1 MHKQMLNQ
9 NDQIQRFNQYP
20 DLFSPMPYIGEEMFE
35 AEDLEDDEGFIECP
49 FVPLRDLVFYPQM
62 VMPLFV
68 GRDRSL
74 AAVQAAVA
82 NGEPLILSAQRDSNL
97 TDPGGNDLYEIGTE
111 AAIGRMLRMPDNS
124 ATVLLQGRRR
134 VQIVEYL
141 QWNPYIRVRARIV
154 HEPDGW
160 QADTE
165 ARMRTVLD
173 LFERVVELSRRI
185 PDDAFTFALN
195 IEEPGWLSDFIAATL
210 ELNLLQRQEL
220 LETFE
225 PIIRLQKIS
234 VLLAQEADVLEL
246 EDQIHSQVQQSV
258 ERSQRE
264 HFLREQMR
272 VIQGELGEGD
282 IFSQELDEVK
292 QAVANKPL
300 PDVVRAK
307 VDKEVS
313 RLAAMPPMA
322 PEVGIVRTYLDWI
335 IDLPW
340 LEKQDEN
347 LDVPHAAAI
356 LNEDHFGLEKVKDR
370 ILEFI
375 AVKKIASTKMKTPI
389 LCFVGPPGTGKTS
402 LGRSIARALGR
413 EFVRVSLGGVRDEA
427 EIRGHRRT
435 YIGALPGR
443 IIQTMRRVKSVNP
456 LFMLDEVDK
465 LGQDFRGDPASAL
478 LEVLDPE
485 QNKEFLDHYLDLDY
499 DLSSVLFVTTANSLD
514 PIPRPLLD
522 RMEVIEFS
530 SYLEEEKIEIARQ
543 HLIPKQLEEHGLLEM
558 NIRFDDDALKAMI
571 RQYTY
576 EAGVRNLNREI
587 ANVCRKIA
595 RRVAE
600 ERRHPRR
607 IYARILPEMLGPP
620 HFSEEVMRDVDEVG
634 VATGVAWT
642 SAGGDTMLIEVNLM
656 PGKGNLTLTGQLG
669 EIMQES
675 AQAALTYTRSQSE
688 GLGIDDEWF
697 EKADIH
703 IHIPEGAVPKDGPSA
718 GVALTTALVSA
729 FTNRPVKR
737 DVGMT
742 GEVTLRGRVLPVG
755 GIREK
760 ALAARRLGIKTFI
773 MPRKNESDLEEIPR
787 KLRQDLRFVLVDRMD
802 QILEEALLPPVQ
814 RPAAKPA
821 KRRKKASTP
830 APETEAESPDF

>member
-1 MHKQMLNQ
+1 
-9 NDQIQRFNQYP
+9 
-20 DLFSPMPYIGEEMFE
+20 MPYIGEEMFE

-74 AAVQAAVA
+74 AAVQAAIA

-97 TDPGGNDLYEIGTE
+97 TDPGATDLYEIGTE

-141 QWNPYIRVRARIV
+141 QWNPYIRVRARII

-443 IIQTMRRVKSVNP
+443 IIQTMRRVKSINP

-499 DLSSVLFVTTANSLD
+499 DLSHVLFVTTANSLD

-600 ERRHPRR
+600 ARRHPRR
-607 IYARILPEMLGPP
+607 IYARILPELLGPP

-669 EIMQES
+669 EVMQES

-688 GLGIDDEWF
+688 PLGIDDEWF

-718 GVALTTALVSA
+718 GVVLTTALVSA

-802 QILEEALLPPVQ
+802 QILDEALLPPV
-814 RPAAKPA
+814 PAPSPKPA
-821 KRRKKASTP
+821 KKRKKANNPT
-830 APETEAESPDF
+830 PETEQEQPDF

>member
-1 MHKQMLNQ
+1 MLNQ
-9 NDQIQRFNQYP
+9 NDHIQQFNQYP

-74 AAVQAAVA
+74 AAVQAAIA

-97 TDPGGNDLYEIGTE
+97 TDPGATDLYEIGTE

-141 QWNPYIRVRARIV
+141 QWNPYIRVRARII

-443 IIQTMRRVKSVNP
+443 IIQTMRRVKSINP

-499 DLSSVLFVTTANSLD
+499 DLSHVLFVTTANSLD

-600 ERRHPRR
+600 ARRHPRR
-607 IYARILPEMLGPP
+607 IYARILPELLGPP

-669 EIMQES
+669 EVMQES

-688 GLGIDDEWF
+688 PLGIDDEWF

-718 GVALTTALVSA
+718 GVVLTTALVSA

-802 QILEEALLPPVQ
+802 QILDEALLPPV
-814 RPAAKPA
+814 PAPSPKPA
-821 KRRKKASTP
+821 KKRKKANNPT
-830 APETEAESPDF
+830 PETEQEQPDF

>member
-1 MHKQMLNQ
+1 MLNQ
-9 NDQIQRFNQYP
+9 NDHIQQFNQYP

-74 AAVQAAVA
+74 AAVQAAIA

-97 TDPGGNDLYEIGTE
+97 TDPGATDLYEIGTE

-141 QWNPYIRVRARIV
+141 QWNPYIRVRARII

-225 PIIRLQKIS
+225 PISRLQKIS

-443 IIQTMRRVKSVNP
+443 IIQTMRRVKSINP

-499 DLSSVLFVTTANSLD
+499 DLSHVLFVTTANSLD

-543 HLIPKQLEEHGLLEM
+543 HLIPKQLEEHGLVDM

-600 ERRHPRR
+600 ARRHPRR
-607 IYARILPEMLGPP
+607 IYARILPELLGPP

-669 EIMQES
+669 EVMQES

-688 GLGIDDEWF
+688 PLGIDDEWF

-718 GVALTTALVSA
+718 GVVLTTALVSA

-802 QILEEALLPPVQ
+802 QILDEALLPPV
-814 RPAAKPA
+814 PAPSPKPA
-821 KRRKKASTP
+821 KKRKKANNPT
-830 APETEAESPDF
+830 PETEQEQPDF